1 MGTLRVTK
9 KTSIL
14 TTNQDYSHKVA
25 AYSMKHGGQK
35 QDNNSVTV
43 TVYTSDNC
51 AFCEP
56 AIDVVKQAIDDLSA
70 IGCTP
75 QLKISRIEQMT
86 PINDYSQISA
96 IPTIA
101 VGRYQIVGLPRVEE
115 VEHLLHR
122 VIMESDLKH

>member
-1 MGTLRVTK
+1 
-9 KTSIL
+9 
-14 TTNQDYSHKVA
+14 
-25 AYSMKHGGQK
+25 MKHSGQK
-35 QDNNSVTV
+35 QDTNPVTV

-56 AIDVVKQAIDDLSA
+56 AIDVVKQAIADLSA

-75 QLKISRIEQMT
+75 QLRISRIEQMK
-86 PINDYSQISA
+86 PINDYSEISA

-101 VGRYQIVGLPRVEE
+101 VGRYQIIGLPRVEE

-122 VIMESDLKH
+122 VIMETDSRH